1 MAQVM
6 SLVLNHH
13 KTRPT
18 KNTFSSRW
26 RKQGAVMYDN
36 KYEEWCKQKAK
47 GNTKLYLMKMTVV
60 YLRKDL
66 RNAGLSRLRAK

>member
-1 MAQVM
+1 
-6 SLVLNHH
+6 
-13 KTRPT
+13 
-18 KNTFSSRW
+18 
-26 RKQGAVMYDN
+26 MYDN